1 MLDIKWEEREIHV
14 AGDRRL
20 REQRHVHQHRPVL
33 LGSHVEEGGAVEDAL
48 LLLLLQVVEDDAG
61 HPHLVQ
67 QPRVHVPI
75 IQAAMQQATR
85 EMGKREENLCKGA
98 SLSVVDLIYFS
109 LGSVQFILREN
120 DIYHW
125 RIFSNITRGT

>member
-1 MLDIKWEEREIHV
+1 MLNIKWEEREIHV

-33 LGSHVEEGGAVEDAL
+33 LDGHVEEGGAVEDAL

-85 EMGKREENLCKGA
+85 GRDGKKRRKPVQG
-98 SLSVVDLIYFS
+98 SKSV
-109 LGSVQFILREN
+109 GGRP
-120 DIYHW
+120 H
-125 RIFSNITRGT
+125 IFQPGVCPVHPEGK